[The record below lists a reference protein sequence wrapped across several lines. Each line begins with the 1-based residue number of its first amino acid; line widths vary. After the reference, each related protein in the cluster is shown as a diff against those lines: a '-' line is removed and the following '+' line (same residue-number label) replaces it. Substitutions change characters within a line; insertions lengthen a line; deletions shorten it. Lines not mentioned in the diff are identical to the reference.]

1 MEIATKA
8 PNTKRLSTEFKDF
21 DDKKYIIKAYAN
33 AYGNEDSAG
42 DISGKGSFNK
52 TVKEQRRKLRVYKNH
67 NPNWPIGIPL
77 ELNADNDFGLDT
89 TTKFMIDDNNPADTI
104 ALAKDTF
111 VFIKW
116 TVNNDQDADLS
127 IGYETM
133 KRDEKDRRIIK
144 EYKLWEYSFLTNWGA
159 NELATVQG
167 LKSKQLMDYILQQ
180 YNLPY
185 SDERLKNLEAAL
197 IALDKNEEP
206 PKSTPKLIEPLS
218 IGSFR
223 ILS

>member
-1 MEIATKA
+1 MVQY
-8 PNTKRLSTEFKDF
+8 KDF
-21 DDKKYIIKAYAN
+21 QTKVDDLDDKKGVIVAYAN
-33 AYGNEDSAG
+33 AYDNEDSAN
-42 DISGKGSFNK
+42 DISDKGSFKK
-52 TVKEQRRKLRVYKNH
+52 TVKEQFKKIRVYKNH
-67 NPNWPIGIPL
+67 NSNIPIGVPI
-77 ELNADNDFGLDT
+77 ELDANDSFGLKT
-89 TTKFMIDDNNPADTI
+89 TTQLFVNGENSTNE
-104 ALAKDTF
+104 AKDML
-111 VFIKW
+111 VFIKH
-116 TVNNDQDADLS
+116 TTENKQDADLS
-127 IGYETM
+127 IGYEVV

-144 EYKLWEYSFLTNWGA
+144 EYKLYEYSFLTNWGA

-218 IGSFR
+218 IGSFG